1 MKAYIMGKSVL
12 EVTVKSRSI
21 QECGLV
27 RILDDCG
34 VVYETHLSNVIF
46 VEAETERGSNGF
58 GSTGR

>member
-1 MKAYIMGKSVL
+1 MKAFIMGKSVL

-46 VEAETERGSNGF
+46 MEAEHESKAE
-58 GSTGR
+58 